1 MKRFLKFFVTLALVL
16 TVVAQTQLLSVH
28 AREATTLIVNYHRFD
43 GNYNPWSLWLWQ
55 NQPTPGDGQNIQFN
69 GFHPTTGSRQ
79 LELDLAGT
87 HLEGATRVG
96 VIVRQSDW
104 TKDAPIDL
112 FIDLTQPDANGVVEV
127 FLVSQDPNVYYGLD
141 EVDLSHR
148 IQQVDFLD
156 LQTISFE
163 SSTPQLDASDVRV
176 LANGEPVAFTNF
188 TMTNLRGRLTL
199 SDPVDLNK
207 TYEIEATFFDHPNTP
222 RTTAIGFRGV
232 YASDAFNDAFF
243 YDGELGAIHTPQQTT
258 FKLWAPIAS
267 AISLNLYDVGHPS
280 HLTSFDGVE
289 GNDTPIS
296 THTLTNVGRGV
307 WEVTIEGD
315 LHGVYYT
322 YDITNNNVTHRDVVD
337 PYTRSTGVNGLRG
350 MVVDFSRLN
359 PEFWQYGFRPN
370 NITRRLDSIIYE
382 AHIRDYTA
390 HETWNG
396 PEEYVGKYLGFVH
409 PGTTHE
415 GMTTGFDHIIE
426 LGVTHVQLLP
436 VHDIGMAIDETRILD
451 PDYRGRKDTIMNWGY
466 MTLHFNTL
474 EGSYATDP
482 FDGSVRIV
490 EFKHLVE
497 QFHNHNVRVILDV
510 VYNHTATSGD
520 SNFEKILPG
529 YFFRFDENGNF
540 SNGSGTG
547 NETASEHAMMRRFIV
562 DSLVFWAEEYNISGF
577 RFDLMRLHDV
587 ETMRQI
593 REALDEVD
601 PTILVFGEPW
611 DAGGSQLDPL
621 EAAYFPN
628 LDRMPGVGVFN
639 DDGRD
644 GVKGSVFDAFQSG
657 WIQGNTSLREQVRA
671 ALVGAVNHPEIN
683 FPATGRGAFAL
694 HPEQTINYVTAHD
707 NNTLHDKLVLS
718 EGVDTP
724 IDIIRSMQKQAN
736 AIVLTSQGIPFLH
749 GGVEMM
755 RTKPCTIIDDE
766 PQGECDR
773 LLLFDHNSYRSP
785 DQTNAIDWQWK
796 VDHREVFD
804 FYRGMIALRKSINV
818 FTYDSAELI
827 NSRLTFTPITDNN
840 NVISFFIYDPE
851 SDWEYVIVA
860 HNNSMQERTLDL
872 LGMEW
877 NMVANRDQ
885 AGLTTIQTVEGTYRM
900 MPNESVVLYRA
911 ARNST
916 WPLQALSENTVYLF
930 NNHGTLDVS
939 DVAEHARIQG
949 YNVVIAN
956 ASDAVRYFDEET
968 LSQHT
973 NQPLMVLNG
982 ELYVGQDAMLSYLGF
997 ADTTNRS
1004 WIVLTVSI
1012 IAGVA
1017 IIGGGASFILLKK
1030 KG

>member
-1 MKRFLKFFVTLALVL
+1 MNRIVKLALSLVL
-16 TVVAQTQLLSVH
+16 ILTLMAHTQLLSLH

-43 GNYNPWSLWLWQ
+43 GQYNPWSVWLWQ
-55 NQPTPGDGQNIQFN
+55 NQPASGDGQNIQFN

-79 LELDLAGT
+79 LVMPLAGT

-96 VIVRQSDW
+96 VIVRQGDW
-104 TKDAPIDL
+104 TKDVSVDL
-112 FIDLTQPDANGVVEV
+112 FIDLTNPDANGVVEV
-127 FLVSQDPNVYYGLD
+127 FLVSQDPTVYYGLD

-148 IQQVDFLD
+148 IQQVDFAD
-156 LQTISFE
+156 LQTVVFE
-163 SSTPQLDASDVRV
+163 SSTSNLQASDVRI
-176 LANGEPVAFTNF
+176 LANGQPVPFSNF
-188 TMTNLRGRLTL
+188 TMTNARGRLTL
-199 SDPVDLNK
+199 NQPVDLNK
-207 TYEIEATFFDHPNTP
+207 SYDIEATFFDQPQTP
-222 RTTAIGFRGV
+222 RLTSIGFRGV

-243 YDGELGAIHTPQQTT
+243 YDGALGALYETTQTT

-267 AISLNLYDVGHPS
+267 AVSLNLYEVGHPG
-280 HLTSFDGVE
+280 HLSSFDGVS
-289 GNDTPIS
+289 GTDAPLS

-307 WEVTIEGD
+307 WEVTVEGD

-322 YDITNNNVTHRDVVD
+322 YDITNNNITHRDVVD

-359 PEFWQYGFRPN
+359 PEFWQYALRPN
-370 NITRRLDSIIYE
+370 NIQRRLDSIIYE

-396 PEEYVGKYLGFVH
+396 PDAYIGKYLGFVH

-415 GMTTGFDHIIE
+415 GFSTGFDHIIE
-426 LGVTHVQLLP
+426 LGITHVQLLP
-436 VHDIGMAIDETRILD
+436 VHDIGMAIDETRLLD
-451 PDYRGRKDTIMNWGY
+451 PDYRDRKDTIMNWGY

-490 EFKHLVE
+490 EFKHLV
-497 QFHNHNVRVILDV
+497 QRFHEHNVRVILDV

-529 YFFRFDENGNF
+529 YFFRFDDNGNF

-547 NETASEHAMMRRFIV
+547 NETASEHAMMRKFMV
-562 DSLVFWAEEYNISGF
+562 DSLVFWAEEYRISGF

-593 REALDEVD
+593 REALDAVD

-611 DAGGSQLDPL
+611 DAGGSRLDPL

-628 LDRMPGVGVFN
+628 LDRMAGVGVFN
-639 DDGRD
+639 DDLRD
-644 GVKGSVFDAFQSG
+644 GVKGSVWDAFQTG
-657 WIQGNTSLREQVRA
+657 WIQGNTTLRERVRA
-671 ALVGAVNHPEIN
+671 GLVGAVNHPEIN

-718 EGVDTP
+718 SGVDTP
-724 IDIIRSMQKQAN
+724 IELIQAMQKQAN

-755 RTKPCTIIDDE
+755 RTKPCTIIDGE

-796 VDHREVFD
+796 VDHHHVFE
-804 FYRGMIALRKSINV
+804 FYKGMIALRKAINV

-827 NSRLTFTPITDNN
+827 NSRITFTPITDNN
-840 NVISFFIYDPE
+840 NVISYFIYDPE

-860 HNNSMQERTLDL
+860 HNNAMQERTLDL

-877 NMVANRDQ
+877 NMVMNRDR
-885 AGLTTIQTVEGTYRM
+885 AGLATIETVSGTYRM

-916 WPLQALSENTVYLF
+916 WPKTTLDDNTVYLF
-930 NNHGTLDVS
+930 ANNSTLATHQ
-939 DVAEHARIQG
+939 VATQARQQG
-949 YNVVIAN
+949 HHVVIVN
-956 ASDAVRYFDEET
+956 TSDAIRYFDEAQ
-968 LSQHT
+968 LSA
-973 NQPLMVLNG
+973 NPNAPLMLLGSELIVG
-982 ELYVGQDAMLSYLGF
+982 ESAMLSHFGVV
-997 ADTTNRS
+997 DSSGSS

-1017 IIGGGASFILLKK
+1017 LIGGAAGFILLKK
-1030 KG
+1030 K